1 MDKRYEV
8 YALADRH
15 FYETPD
21 RLSAAGTES
30 AAPLFE
36 TARREVPEGWSS
48 ARIGDWLTLTP
59 LDEDGGPLPGPAQGW
74 KIHASATRANADRVA
89 AIVWDYCVPR
99 RIPFKFVPGP
109 HLLHLRNTKYAGRD
123 TSGKFVTVYPA
134 DEVQLQEILSELG
147 RLLEGFEGPYILT
160 DLRWYDGPLYVRYG
174 AFARTFVVDERGSLV
189 SAVRDGAG
197 ELVPDRRAPSF
208 QVPGG

>member
-21 RLSAAGTES
+21 RLSAPGTDT
-30 AAPLFE
+30 AAPLFD

-74 KIHASATRANADRVA
+74 KIHASATRANADRIA
-89 AIVWDYCVPR
+89 TLVWDYCIPR
-99 RIPFKFVPGP
+99 GIPFKFVPGP

-123 TSGKFVTVYPA
+123 TSGKFVTVYPSGEA
-134 DEVQLQEILSELG
+134 QLHEILSELG
-147 RLLEGFEGPYILT
+147 KLLEGFE
-160 DLRWYDGPLYVRYG
+160 
-174 AFARTFVVDERGSLV
+174 
-189 SAVRDGAG
+189 
-197 ELVPDRRAPSF
+197 
-208 QVPGG
+208 